1 MTTRL
6 TPALAEF
13 VADPGRH
20 AGDDV
25 ATLVTTAVLD
35 TVGCALAATAEPAVT
50 RLRTAVAPDG
60 PLPEGP
66 CTVLVDGSRT
76 DAPTA
81 ALLNGTAGHAL
92 DFDDVDDALTGHPST
107 VLVPAVLAVAE
118 QVGADG
124 ATVVEAFWRGLV
136 VERALAAGVGIGGHY
151 ARGWHSTATLGVVGA
166 AAAAAVLLGLDADA
180 TRHALGISASRAAGS
195 RRNFGSMTK
204 PLHAGVAASDAV
216 LAARLA
222 AAGFTADADQLDS
235 PFGYLALFSGETG
248 DPGTTDLAAAA
259 ARALAVV
266 ADPGPA
272 ALNVKLHPCCYATHA
287 PADAAL
293 DLAGRGVV
301 AAEIDTVS
309 VRVPPGGL
317 RPLIT
322 RAPRTELEGKF
333 SMGYVVAACLHDGA
347 LRLASFTDEAVTRP
361 AVADLAARVGSTE
374 TLPHKESTGGGAADG
389 LEFSAEVTVRTRD
402 GAEHTA
408 HCPAP
413 LGHATRPAGA
423 QALRAKFD
431 DCLARGGHGADADA
445 VWERLS
451 GLRELDRVSLAARVG
466 S

>member
-1 MTTRL
+1 
-6 TPALAEF
+6 
-13 VADPGRH
+13 
-20 AGDDV
+20 
-25 ATLVTTAVLD
+25 
-35 TVGCALAATAEPAVT
+35 
-50 RLRTAVAPDG
+50 
-60 PLPEGP
+60 
-66 CTVLVDGSRT
+66 VLVDGSRT

-235 PFGYLALFSGETG
+235 PLGYLALFS
-248 DPGTTDLAAAA
+248 DVADDLAAAA
-259 ARALAVV
+259 ARAEAVL

-272 ALNVKLHPCCYATHA
+272 AVNVKLHACCYATHA

-293 DLAGRGVV
+293 DLAARGIRAGDVESV
-301 AAEIDTVS
+301 A

-322 RAPRTELEGKF
+322 RAPVTELEGKF
-333 SMGYVVAACLHDGA
+333 SMGYVVAACLSDGQ
-347 LRLASFTDEAVTRP
+347 LRLSSFTDEAVTRP
-361 AVADLAARVGSTE
+361 AVADLAARVTSEESLPPSGS
-374 TLPHKESTGGGAADG
+374 GGG
-389 LEFSAEVTVRTRD
+389 LEFSAEVVVRTTD
-402 GAEHTA
+402 GGSHAA

-413 LGHATRPAGA
+413 RGHATRPAA
-423 QALRAKFD
+423 TEAVRAKFD
-431 DCLARGGHGADADA
+431 DCLARGGHAADADA
-445 VWERLS
+445 VWDSLS
-451 GLRELDRVSLAARVG
+451 DLARTGLR
-466 S
+466 